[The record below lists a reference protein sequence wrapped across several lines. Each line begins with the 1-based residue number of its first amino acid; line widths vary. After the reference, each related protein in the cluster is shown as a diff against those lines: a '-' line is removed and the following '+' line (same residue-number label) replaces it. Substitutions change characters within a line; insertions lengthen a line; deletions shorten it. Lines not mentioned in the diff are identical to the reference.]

1 MTASNPK
8 PSFASIAAIGTDIT
22 VNPVPQPDP
31 ASIISASSAPT
42 KSFSEIQQQSASAA
56 ISSEDVKQRVNTTAK
71 AHRMNL
77 SSSAFAISG
86 SSSASSTAASMD
98 GHSTSTASSASGG
111 NLSPVAVPVQVP
123 AVSVAKLAPAPLKN
137 PWKTESIKKELSIVM
152 QSQPGLPTPAESKDM
167 RLRPSLPVR
176 TSASVEPVSAL
187 VLVAPREMR
196 EALTVGVAA
205 AVAAASAL
213 AKPSSTPAK
222 AITSIKPKSTK
233 PAWKKPDII
242 ETKIDLRQEAKAPV
256 KPSSEATKDEPTQ
269 ASSPSNSDSAKQ
281 QQSLRNDKP
290 KESSKP
296 VPVEAGKKDADV
308 DAAPSSKTTSPSNA
322 NTNASA
328 SSAKNS
334 ALKKNGRESLN
345 KNGNNASSSDSTRR
359 PHNNNNN
366 KSTKKSSSSN
376 SPQDHTHSHSSTH
389 KNNNNKSKKSN
400 SNSNPNNQKKNKNK
414 KQGKRKNKVK
424 KQKDVHYIPT
434 PEEYEALKKSAVQQV
449 EYFFSV
455 DELIKNIYLRK
466 QMDVEGYLPAA
477 IVFNFPTVLSHYIP
491 YYDLMESVQESE
503 VVEVDLTNEC
513 LRLKGGEEA
522 CKKWLFPNKDGTL
535 GVAKWIKDVVESETE
550 DTNAVLVVEDV
561 STKESSEDASEAVEQ
576 ESTQVVSEKSIDEE
590 KATGANDK
598 PELTMT
604 DSDESEISQ

>member
-42 KSFSEIQQQSASAA
+42 KSFSEIQQQSASAT

-167 RLRPSLPVR
+167 RLRPSLPVLM
-176 TSASVEPVSAL
+176 SASVEPVSAL

-205 AVAAASAL
+205 AVAAASAS

-233 PAWKKPDII
+233 R
-242 ETKIDLRQEAKAPV
+242 T
-256 KPSSEATKDEPTQ
+256 
-269 ASSPSNSDSAKQ
+269 
-281 QQSLRNDKP
+281 
-290 KESSKP
+290 
-296 VPVEAGKKDADV
+296 
-308 DAAPSSKTTSPSNA
+308 
-322 NTNASA
+322 
-328 SSAKNS
+328 
-334 ALKKNGRESLN
+334 
-345 KNGNNASSSDSTRR
+345 
-359 PHNNNNN
+359 
-366 KSTKKSSSSN
+366 
-376 SPQDHTHSHSSTH
+376 
-389 KNNNNKSKKSN
+389 
-400 SNSNPNNQKKNKNK
+400 
-414 KQGKRKNKVK
+414 
-424 KQKDVHYIPT
+424 
-434 PEEYEALKKSAVQQV
+434 
-449 EYFFSV
+449 
-455 DELIKNIYLRK
+455 YLS
-466 QMDVEGYLPAA
+466 M
-477 IVFNFPTVLSHYIP
+477 
-491 YYDLMESVQESE
+491 
-503 VVEVDLTNEC
+503 
-513 LRLKGGEEA
+513 
-522 CKKWLFPNKDGTL
+522 
-535 GVAKWIKDVVESETE
+535 
-550 DTNAVLVVEDV
+550 
-561 STKESSEDASEAVEQ
+561 
-576 ESTQVVSEKSIDEE
+576 
-590 KATGANDK
+590 
-598 PELTMT
+598 
-604 DSDESEISQ
+604 